1 MRPQHTMQRTSQH
14 APLPHANHATPSAN
28 ANGEDAN
35 RPVTR
40 RPDGTLPA
48 SMLERVDVKRD
59 ALYLYDHACK
69 EAS

>member
-14 APLPHANHATPSAN
+14 APLPHANHAVAHAT

-48 SMLERVDVKRD
+48 SMRLRL
-59 ALYLYDHACK
+59 ALFSHTTIIP
-69 EAS
+69 

>member
-1 MRPQHTMQRTSQH
+1 MQRTSQH
-14 APLPHANHATPSAN
+14 APLPHANHAVAHAN

-48 SMLERVDVKRD
+48 SMRLRL
-59 ALYLYDHACK
+59 ALFSHATIIP
-69 EAS
+69 

>member
-1 MRPQHTMQRTSQH
+1 MAH
-14 APLPHANHATPSAN
+14 AN

-48 SMLERVDVKRD
+48 SMRLRL
-59 ALYLYDHACK
+59 ALFSHTTIIP
-69 EAS
+69 

>member
-1 MRPQHTMQRTSQH
+1 MRPHHTMQRTSQH

-48 SMLERVDVKRD
+48 SMRLRL
-59 ALYLYDHACK
+59 ALFSHTTIIP
-69 EAS
+69 